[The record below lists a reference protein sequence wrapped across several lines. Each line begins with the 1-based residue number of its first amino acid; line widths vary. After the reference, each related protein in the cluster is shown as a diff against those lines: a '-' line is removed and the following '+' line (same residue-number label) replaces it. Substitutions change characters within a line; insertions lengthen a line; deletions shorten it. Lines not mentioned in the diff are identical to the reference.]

1 VGSSGGRTGEWESD
15 SSFGFFIERE
25 PGSADRPQQPDGG
38 ADTPGVAAAPVAL
51 AGAMVPGVDRYI
63 VTLSAHAEVFGVGIT
78 AMVGSMLVPPSSVVS
93 AGMVP
98 GGGAAGICGVESGN
112 AAPLVGGPPGVELHT
127 VVDALPSGDIGDV
140 VPVLLPNMAVGIVP
154 NGAAGAI
161 AVDGISV
168 LDGVVAVL
176 PAVDVET
183 VGGTVEGVGTG
194 GAAMAG

>member
-1 VGSSGGRTGEWESD
+1 
-15 SSFGFFIERE
+15 
-25 PGSADRPQQPDGG
+25 
-38 ADTPGVAAAPVAL
+38 
-51 AGAMVPGVDRYI
+51 
-63 VTLSAHAEVFGVGIT
+63 
-78 AMVGSMLVPPSSVVS
+78 
-93 AGMVP
+93 
-98 GGGAAGICGVESGN
+98 
-112 AAPLVGGPPGVELHT
+112 
-127 VVDALPSGDIGDV
+127 
-140 VPVLLPNMAVGIVP
+140 VGIVP